1 MVFNTFNTFD
11 NICQE
16 FFMLEAIYQV
26 HSPEYYREIKERARK
41 TLTFIVSKKMR
52 NYVVDTSAIIN
63 KFLPSLLHK
72 GLKGKIIIPNAVM
85 AELEN
90 LANKGREE
98 GFLGLEE
105 VSRLHALKIKQKIS
119 VYFYGLRPTE
129 QQIKF
134 AKSGEI
140 DALIR
145 EIALKTH
152 SILITSDLVQAKSAQ
167 AYNIP
172 VIYLKP
178 KEPKKK
184 RFLFWKY

>member
-1 MVFNTFNTFD
+1 MFTFRKKP
-11 NICQE
+11 
-16 FFMLEAIYQV
+16 V
-26 HSPEYYREIKERARK
+26 SREIKERARK
-41 TLTFIVSKKMR
+41 TLTFIISKKMKS
-52 NYVVDTSAIIN
+52 YVVDTSVIIN
-63 KFLPSLLHK
+63 KFFPSLLQK

-90 LANKGREE
+90 LANKGKED

-105 VSRLHALKIKQKIS
+105 VSRLHKIKKKQRIS

-129 QQIKF
+129 QQIRF

-145 EIALKTH
+145 EIALKTR
-152 SILITSDLVQAKSAQ
+152 SILVTSDLVQAKSAQ

-178 KEPKKK
+178 KEYKKK
-184 RFLFWKY
+184 KFLFWKY

>member
-1 MVFNTFNTFD
+1 MIIFRKKTPIQKT
-11 NICQE
+11 
-16 FFMLEAIYQV
+16 
-26 HSPEYYREIKERARK
+26 KERARK
-41 TLTFIVSKKMR
+41 TLSFRISK
-52 NYVVDTSAIIN
+52 NSASYVIDTSAVIN
-63 KFLPSLLHK
+63 KFLPFLFKK

-105 VSRLHALKIKQKIS
+105 ISKLHKIKKKQKIN

-145 EIALKTH
+145 EIASETK
-152 SILITSDLVQAKSAQ
+152 SILVTSDLVQAKSSQ

-172 VIYLKP
+172 VVYLKP
-178 KEPKKK
+178 KQRKRK
-184 RFLFWKY
+184 RFLFWEY